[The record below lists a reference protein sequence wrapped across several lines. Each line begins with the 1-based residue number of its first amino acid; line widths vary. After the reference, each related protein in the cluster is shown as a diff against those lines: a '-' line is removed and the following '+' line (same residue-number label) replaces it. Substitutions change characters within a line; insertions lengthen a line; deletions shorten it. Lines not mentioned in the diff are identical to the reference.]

1 MIKYLLLVS
10 LALAAL
16 TGFAGGI
23 DMVTLLTDEEG
34 RMGEKPNGL
43 VNVGRL
49 PDTGPD
55 VKVIS
60 PDISKEYQPPV
71 KIDVRFIP
79 KGNSRVDLSKFSVEC
94 LKIIDIDITDRIMPY
109 VTEQGVKVDNAKLP
123 SGEHKLK
130 VTIGDNQGGITQVIF
145 MVKVN

>member
-1 MIKYLLLVS
+1 MKRYLVLVS
-10 LALAAL
+10 LALIAL
-16 TGFAGGI
+16 TGFARGI

-49 PDTGPD
+49 PDTGPV
-55 VKVIS
+55 VKVVA
-60 PDISKEYQPPV
+60 PDLSKEYQPPV